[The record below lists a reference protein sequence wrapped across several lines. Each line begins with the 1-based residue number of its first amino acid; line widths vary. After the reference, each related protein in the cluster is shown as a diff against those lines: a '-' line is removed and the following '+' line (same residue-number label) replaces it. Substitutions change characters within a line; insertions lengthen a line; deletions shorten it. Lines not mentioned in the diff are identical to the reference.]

1 MVFGFPGGV
10 APWVLLVVL
19 VACLVCDLVARG
31 FGGVSLVILVGD
43 CGYFG

>member
-1 MVFGFPGGV
+1 MVVFGFPGGV

-31 FGGVSLVILVGD
+31 FDGVSLVIF